1 MKRRIR
7 PFPLAL
13 LIVILALVGCF
24 FGFTLKTPPIST
36 TTPPM
41 KT

>member
-1 MKRRIR
+1 MKRRIH

-24 FGFTLKTPPIST
+24 IGFTLKTQ
-36 TTPPM
+36 
-41 KT
+41 